1 MSQPI
6 FQQIVS
12 DGLTQL
18 DTSRLTPRQWQVL
31 HHVKDCR
38 TETMGSYRWH
48 CDHCGQDSEWYCS
61 CRDRHCPVCQ
71 GKAREEWLLKRQAD
85 TLPVT
90 YHHEVF
96 TLPHLFNGWACVHA
110 DILYKMLFK
119 AVWQTLT
126 EFANPRYHLDGQ
138 LGMLAVL
145 HTWGQNL
152 CRHIHLHCLIPGG
165 VLTKAHQWCGT
176 RTDGYLFPVKALS
189 AKFRGKML
197 SLLQQQGEAGELK
210 QLAPPVVKQTL
221 EQAAQKDWVVYSK
234 PAITH
239 AKAVVGYLARYCNRV
254 GVSESR
260 LSLTAAHEVN
270 LRYKDYRTNQPAQL
284 VCSTSELLRR
294 FLLHVL
300 PKGFMRLRYYGFMA
314 NAIRQKALS
323 WIRESLHCAEAKDT
337 GKSGDHLTEG
347 ASTNKAMTQQ
357 GPACPQCRQPGMILL
372 GTVRQRGI
380 C

>member
-1 MSQPI
+1 M
-6 FQQIVS
+6 
-12 DGLTQL
+12 
-18 DTSRLTPRQWQVL
+18 
-31 HHVKDCR
+31 
-38 TETMGSYRWH
+38 
-48 CDHCGQDSEWYCS
+48 
-61 CRDRHCPVCQ
+61 
-71 GKAREEWLLKRQAD
+71 
-85 TLPVT
+85 
-90 YHHEVF
+90 
-96 TLPHLFNGWACVHA
+96 
-110 DILYKMLFK
+110 
-119 AVWQTLT
+119 
-126 EFANPRYHLDGQ
+126 
-138 LGMLAVL
+138 
-145 HTWGQNL
+145 
-152 CRHIHLHCLIPGG
+152 
-165 VLTKAHQWCGT
+165 TKAHQWCGT